1 MGMEMRIWRQP
12 GKRQCMS
19 RGPTKRGRQRFCW
32 GLHPCAVCSPLPFSP
47 IPPNSQIQQ
56 LLPLTFCV
64 PFGFVLKD
72 PSTIS
77 EISGLNKHHHHSHPW
92 PLLGIVQYN
101 ASTTPSLAVPLHQC
115 TASACGCTLLY
126 GFATPTN
133 SFPIFQ
139 RHPCVSATVCLNN
152 HLPNLINES
161 YRSGP
166 WKNAMKNCIQRVVV
180 KKVEK
185 LAKIGA
191 QVEDSELFANII
203 IVIEVYPYFIDLY
216 GINLYFVIVQPH
228 R

>member
-47 IPPNSQIQQ
+47 IPQTQQ

-77 EISGLNKHHHHSHPW
+77 EIPGLNKHHHHSNPW

-101 ASTTPSLAVPLHQC
+101 ASTTPLLAVPLHHGCSTLSIQSPHPKPSYHC

-133 SFPIFQ
+133 SSPIFQ
-139 RHPCVSATVCLNN
+139 RHPRVSATLCLNN
-152 HLPNLINES
+152 HLPNLINWS
-161 YRSGP
+161 FRSRP
-166 WKNAMKNCIQRVVV
+166 WSLIFFKVFLFLSFFTNTFINIV
-180 KKVEK
+180 K
-185 LAKIGA
+185 
-191 QVEDSELFANII
+191 DFN
-203 IVIEVYPYFIDLY
+203 F
-216 GINLYFVIVQPH
+216 NLLFVIFL
-228 R
+228 